1 MILADKIIQ
10 LRKKCGWSQEEL
22 AEKMG
27 VSRQSVSKWEG
38 ALSVPDLDKI
48 LLMSRIFG
56 VSTDYLLKDEIEE
69 AEYFPQEDME
79 EDSGTG
85 TRRVPMEEASAF
97 LAAKRET
104 APRIALGVLLCIL
117 SPICLLS
124 LGGLSDEGAIG
135 ISENLA
141 AGIGLIVLLLMVIPA
156 VVLFVS
162 SGMKTNRFEY
172 LDNEPIE
179 LEYGV
184 SGMVKERQN
193 QLRDAH
199 TRDFVIGVCLCIVAA
214 IPLLLT
220 AILTENDT
228 YVVLSLCT
236 TIVIVGIGVYMLVRN
251 GIIWES
257 TEKLLQEGDYSKSKK
272 KANTFSEAV
281 GAIYWCVVT
290 AIFLFY
296 SLYTMD
302 WSRSWIIWPV
312 AGVLFGAIE
321 GIIMLSCKNK
331 Q

>member
-69 AEYFPQEDME
+69 AEYFPQEDRE

-156 VVLFVS
+156 VALFVS

-199 TRDFVIGVCLCIVAA
+199 TRDFVIGVCLCIIAV

-220 AILTENDT
+220 ALLAENGT

-296 SLYTMD
+296 SFYTMD
-302 WSRSWIIWPV
+302 WSQSWIIWPV

>member
-10 LRKKCGWSQEEL
+10 LRKKCGWSQGEL

-69 AEYFPQEDME
+69 AEYFPQEDRE

-156 VVLFVS
+156 VALFVS

-184 SGMVKERQN
+184 SGMVKERQS

-199 TRDFVIGVCLCIVAA
+199 TRDFVIGICLCIVAA
-214 IPLLLT
+214 IPLLCT
-220 AILTENDT
+220 ALLTENGA
-228 YVVLSLCT
+228 YVLISLCA
-236 TIVIVGIGVYMLVRN
+236 TIAIVGIGVYILVNN
-251 GIIWES
+251 GIIWAS
-257 TEKLLQEGDYSKSKK
+257 TEKLLQEGDYSRAEK
-272 KANTFSEAV
+272 KANKLDEPIS
-281 GAIYWCVVT
+281 AIYWCVTT
-290 AIFLFY
+290 ALYLFY
-296 SLYTMD
+296 SFYTMQWD
-302 WSRSWIIWPV
+302 RSWIIWPV
-312 AGVLFGAIE
+312 AAVLFGAIE
-321 GIIMLSCKNK
+321 GIIRLSCKSK
-331 Q
+331 K

>member
-69 AEYFPQEDME
+69 AEYFPQEDRE

-156 VVLFVS
+156 VALFVS

-220 AILTENDT
+220 ALLTENGT

-296 SLYTMD
+296 SFYTMD
-302 WSRSWIIWPV
+302 WSQSWIIWPV